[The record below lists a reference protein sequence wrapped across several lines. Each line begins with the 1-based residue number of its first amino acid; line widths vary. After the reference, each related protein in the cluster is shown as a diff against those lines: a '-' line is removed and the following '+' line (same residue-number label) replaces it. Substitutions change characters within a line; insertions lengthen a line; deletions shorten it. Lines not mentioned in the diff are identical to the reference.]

1 MTTRLL
7 NQAVHK
13 TKVEFTFRRLDQ
25 FPINGDEQRIKI
37 KRNDLRP
44 NRTHVLEA
52 RRGGVSQLAAENEK
66 RLPVH
71 DELRGSS
78 LLTQV
83 RERVLLHAVNG
94 QRTHR
99 GQRRREDY
107 SHHPSLE
114 SVYFHHRLYAVR
126 RINLGESNIK
136 AFRTLRGL
144 AEDLGTPS
152 RASALGNVRDEKL
165 PAAPLPFGR
174 GRGPERRVPGH
185 AAVDNQKET
194 RAPKRHWRDWFGP

>member
-7 NQAVHK
+7 NQAVHQ

-99 GQRRREDY
+99 GQSRPDDY
-107 SHHPSLE
+107 SYHPSLE
-114 SVYFHHRLYAVR
+114 SVYFHHRPAR
-126 RINLGESNIK
+126 RINFGESDIK

-144 AEDLGTPS
+144 AEDSDTVP
-152 RASALGNVRDEKL
+152 REWVNVGDEKL
-165 PAAPLPFGR
+165 PAARPFLWKR
-174 GRGPERRVPGH
+174 GVARRGEFRVTPSAIRRRVAHRNATGATGSPR
-185 AAVDNQKET
+185 T
-194 RAPKRHWRDWFGP
+194 ST